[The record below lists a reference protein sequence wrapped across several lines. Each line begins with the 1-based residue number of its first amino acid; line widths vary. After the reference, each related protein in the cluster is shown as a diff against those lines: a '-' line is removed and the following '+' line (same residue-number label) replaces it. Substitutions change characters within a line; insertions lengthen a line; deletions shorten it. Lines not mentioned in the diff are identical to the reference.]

1 MALDRKVRIGFVGAG
16 GHSTGSL
23 YPSLNLALRPAD
35 SLREEPVGELV
46 AVCDLDRAKAERNA
60 RAFGFQ
66 KAYDDHTKMLEQE
79 ELDCVFV
86 VMHPKFQYPLA
97 KEVMEAGKHVFV
109 EKPPT
114 VTLEQA
120 RDLEGTSKH
129 TGKLCMVG
137 FMKRFSEVYQQLKTW
152 AAMPE
157 FGQLSA
163 YEARFTY
170 SNYPTDVYDFL
181 NGFSC
186 HHLDLLRFFM
196 GDVESVFAEHVTRGK
211 GWHSYAVVLK
221 FANDAVGLLHTNS
234 LEQYNCPSE
243 RVCVTGVGSVAVADG
258 WQDAVCYL
266 PGQAQPLRWSPN
278 TPKTAALYNAALKG
292 FVGELRQF
300 IESVKSGSMPQSNIS
315 DGVECLRIES
325 AIKRSVERGAR
336 VDIAEV

>member
-1 MALDRKVRIGFVGAG
+1 MPLDRNVRIGFIGAG

-23 YPSLNLALRPAD
+23 YPSLQWAIRPSD
-35 SLREEPVGELV
+35 SLHAEPFGELV
-46 AVCDLDRAKAERNA
+46 AVCDLDRVKAERNA
-60 RAFGFQ
+60 RAFGFD
-66 KAYDDHTKMLEQE
+66 KVYDDHRRMLEQE

-86 VMHPKFQYPLA
+86 IMHPKFQYPLA
-97 KEVMEAGKHVFV
+97 KEVMEAGRHVFV

-120 RDLEGTSKH
+120 RDLEATSKR
-129 TGKLCMVG
+129 TGKSCMVA
-137 FMKRFSEVYQQLKTW
+137 FMKRFSPVYQQMKKW
-152 AAMPE
+152 AALPE
-157 FGQLSA
+157 FGELSA

-170 SNYPTDVYDFL
+170 GNYPTDIYDFL

-196 GDVESVFAEHVTRGK
+196 GEVKTVFAEHVTRGK

-221 FANDAVGLLHTNS
+221 FASAAVGLLHTNC

-258 WQDAVCYL
+258 WQDARCYL
-266 PGQAQPLRWSPN
+266 RGQAQPLYWSPN
-278 TPKTAALYNAALKG
+278 TPLTNALYNAGLKG
-292 FVGELRQF
+292 YVGELRHF
-300 IESVKSGSMPQSNIS
+300 IESVKNGQTPQSNIG

-325 AIKRSVERGAR
+325 AIKRSVETGAR
-336 VDIAEV
+336 VEIGDI